1 MDFLLDLG
9 RKPLVVV
16 VELEHVVE
24 RNGIGVIVCLEQSNK
39 SNRK

>member
-16 VELEHVVE
+16 VELEQVE